1 MIRAMQRTALV
12 AGLVVALV
20 LVGRS
25 AGPADTM
32 AAAAQK
38 FLATLSPELKAKAQL
53 PFDSDDRTF
62 WNYVPLERKGVP
74 LKLLDETQRAAAMDL
89 LRTGLSD
96 KGYKKAETIRAIED
110 VLRQIE
116 AGGKIVRDK
125 ELYYFTIYG
134 DPRDK
139 GTWGWRYE
147 GHHLSHNWTI
157 VNGKAIASSPQF
169 FGANPAEVRDGAMKG
184 TRPLAAEEDLAFALL
199 KSLDGDQQARAVIDA
214 AAPRDMLTTNT
225 RETAMLED
233 LGLSWKDMNP
243 AQRKQFL
250 ALIEEHARTQFPA
263 LADERLA
270 RLKTAGLDAIRF
282 AWMGSRERTEAGHYY
297 RIQGPTFLVE
307 FDNTQNRA
315 NHIHQVWRD
324 FKGDF
329 GRDLLA
335 EHYKQAHKD

>member
-1 MIRAMQRTALV
+1 MQRT
-12 AGLVVALV
+12 V
-20 LVGRS
+20 LVGGLTLAFVLAAQA

-32 AAAAQK
+32 AAAAQR
-38 FLATLSPELKAKAQL
+38 FLATLSPELKARAQL

-62 WNYVPLERKGVP
+62 WNYVPLERKGIT
-74 LKLLDETQRAAAMDL
+74 LKVMDDRQRAAAMDL

-96 KGYKKAETIRAIED
+96 KGYRKAEAIRALED
-110 VLRQIE
+110 VLRAME
-116 AGGKIVRDK
+116 SGRIVRDK

-134 DPRDK
+134 DPKDK

-157 VNGKAIASSPQF
+157 VNGKSIASSPQF
-169 FGANPAEVRDGAMKG
+169 LGANPAEVRDGALKG
-184 TRPLAAEEDLAFALL
+184 SRPLAAEEDLAFALL
-199 KSLDGDQQARAVIDA
+199 NALDESQRGIAVIDPK
-214 AAPRDMLTTNT
+214 APADLLTTNK
-225 RETAMLED
+225 REAAMLED
-233 LGLSWKDMNP
+233 RGLTWKEMKGP
-243 AQRKQFL
+243 QREQL
-250 ALIEEHARTQFPA
+250 MALIEEHARTQSAA
-263 LADERLA
+263 LAEERIA
-270 RLKTAGLDAIRF
+270 RVRQAGLDTVRF
-282 AWMGSRERTEAGHYY
+282 AWMGARERTEAGHYY

-335 EHYKQAHKD
+335 EHYRESHK

>member
-1 MIRAMQRTALV
+1 MQRTALV
-12 AGLVVALV
+12 AGLIVALV
-20 LVGRS
+20 LIGRS

-32 AAAAQK
+32 AAAAQH

-62 WNYVPLERKGVP
+62 WNYVPLERKGVA
-74 LKLLDETQRAAAMDL
+74 LKLLDEKQRAAAMGL
-89 LRTGLSD
+89 LRTGLSE
-96 KGYKKAETIRAIED
+96 KGFKKAEVIRAIED

-125 ELYYFTIYG
+125 ELYYVTVYG
-134 DPRDK
+134 EPRDQ
-139 GTWGWRYE
+139 GTWSWRYE

-157 VNGKAIASSPQF
+157 VNGKAVASSPQF
-169 FGANPAEVRDGAMKG
+169 FGSNPAEVREGPMKG

-199 KSLDGDQQARAVIDA
+199 KSFDADQQSRVVIDA
-214 AAPRDMLTTNT
+214 TAPRDMLTTNA
-225 RETAMLED
+225 RETVMLED
-233 LGLSWKDMNP
+233 RGLSWKEMNA
-243 AQRKQFL
+243 AQRKQFMT
-250 ALIEEHARTQFPA
+250 LIEEHARSQVPV
-263 LADERLA
+263 LADQRLA

-329 GRDLLA
+329 GRDHLA
-335 EHYKQAHKD
+335 EHYKQAHR

>member
-1 MIRAMQRTALV
+1 MIRAMQRMALV
-12 AGLVVALV
+12 GGFALAFV
-20 LVGRS
+20 LVGQS

-38 FLATLSPELKAKAQL
+38 FLATLSPELKTKAQL

-62 WNYVPLERKGVP
+62 WNYVPLERKGVS
-74 LKLLDETQRAAAMDL
+74 LKLLDEKQRAAAMDL
-89 LRTGLSD
+89 LRTGLSE
-96 KGYKKAETIRAIED
+96 KGYKKAEVIRAVED
-110 VLRQIE
+110 VLRQME

-134 DPRDK
+134 EPRDK
-139 GTWGWRYE
+139 ATWGWRYE

-157 VNGKAIASSPQF
+157 VNGNAVASSPQF
-169 FGANPAEVRDGAMKG
+169 FGANPAEVRDGPMKG

-199 KSLDGDQQARAVIDA
+199 KSFDTDQQSRAVIDA
-214 AAPRDMLTTNT
+214 TAPRDMLTTNT
-225 RETAMLED
+225 RETARLED
-233 LGLSWKDMNP
+233 RGLSWKAMNA
-243 AQRKQFL
+243 AQRTQFM

-263 LADERLA
+263 LADQRLA
-270 RLKTAGLDAIRF
+270 RLKTAGLDAITF

-335 EHYKQAHKD
+335 EHYKQAHR

>member
-1 MIRAMQRTALV
+1 MISAMQRTSLV

-38 FLATLSPELKAKAQL
+38 FLSTLSPELKAQAQL

-62 WNYVPLERKGVP
+62 WNYVPLERKGVS
-74 LKLLDETQRAAAMDL
+74 LKLLDERQRTAAMDL
-89 LRTGLSD
+89 LRTGLSE
-96 KGYKKAETIRAIED
+96 KGYKKAEVIRALED
-110 VLRQIE
+110 ILRQME
-116 AGGKIVRDK
+116 SGRIVRDR

-134 DPRDK
+134 EPRDK

-147 GHHLSHNWTI
+147 GHHLSHNWTV
-157 VNGKAIASSPQF
+157 VNGKAVAGSPQF

-199 KSLDGDQQARAVIDA
+199 NSLDASQQSRVIIDA
-214 AAPRDMLTTNT
+214 TAPRDMLTTNT
-225 RETAMLED
+225 REAAMLD
-233 LGLSWKDMNP
+233 DRGVSWKEMTA
-243 AQRKQFL
+243 AQRKQFMS
-250 ALIEEHARTQFPA
+250 LIEEHARTQFPA

-335 EHYKQAHKD
+335 EHYKQAHQEP